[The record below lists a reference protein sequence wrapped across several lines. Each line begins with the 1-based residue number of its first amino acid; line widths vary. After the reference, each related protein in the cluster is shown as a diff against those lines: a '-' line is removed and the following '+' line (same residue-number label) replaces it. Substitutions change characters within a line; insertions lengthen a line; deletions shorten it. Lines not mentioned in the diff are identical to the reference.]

1 MLTSSS
7 SNQISFCLV
16 VPTVSICHRHLF
28 GRCPAFLPPFCGTWK
43 GSTLTSLFILTEGEN
58 KGLWR
63 SLFAYSCRGLE
74 IKLPTGKHIISNLYL
89 KFCIEIYK
97 GGIEWLH
104 KGSYAPPPPCSIVP
118 NFSFTS
124 PGRPW
129 LTSSNWWVFYCS
141 LYMWLFYCSLLRC
154 AYFAFVTIA

>member
-104 KGSYAPPPPCSIVP
+104 KGSYAPPPPMQHRSQLFFYFP
-118 NFSFTS
+118 RTT
-124 PGRPW
+124 
-129 LTSSNWWVFYCS
+129 LTHFFQLMGFLLLS
-141 LYMWLFYCSLLRC
+141 LHVTFLLLFACC